1 MMINQGEV
9 CCAGTRTFVQE
20 EIYDAFVEKSKALAE
35 KRVSGS
41 PLDLTTENG
50 PQVCAVV
57 AHVFICACF
66 ALSLHT

>member
-1 MMINQGEV
+1 MIVVDEAVAKSHFAVMNNQGQV

-50 PQVCAVV
+50 PQVRK
-57 AHVFICACF
+57 
-66 ALSLHT
+66 